1 MLGKQDGQTDFFDR
15 YVEERLLTDDHEL
28 LAINREVDFSFV
40 EEEVSELYSTET
52 GRPSYPPEQMLRLLF
67 LEYYANL
74 SDIEVVRQ
82 VKVNILYRQFVGL
95 GLEDPVPDP
104 SSLSVFRSR
113 LGEEKFQ
120 RLFARLVKQC
130 QEKELLGNR
139 LKALDATHVVADIAV
154 PNLIGLLRDGRRRIL
169 TKLQARYGSRDDLEE
184 YVPSRAGHGKYS
196 KEQLADEVQG
206 TQALLDHLD
215 THYEAEDAREERE
228 LLRETIKPGS
238 KRTLASFVDP
248 DARLG
253 HTSATRTF
261 VGYKVHVAQD
271 TTSEVVTSVETLSG
285 NAHEGKATE
294 RLLDQEEER
303 DVHHTGLVADAFYD
317 NQQTFTEVA
326 KREMTPYIP
335 SKRPKKRVSAFTYDV
350 HRDELICPVGRRS
363 VSKVVRDDGAI
374 YRFSAKDC
382 RGCTVEGCRQA
393 SKRQAEVYLSDVEK
407 VRRRVPEEEMAWA
420 MEERKKVE
428 RRFGQAKRHHGMNRT
443 RYRGRWRM
451 AIQALM
457 TFFVINAKRMVK
469 LLAER
474 ARQAAAVPG

>member
-15 YVEERLLTDDHEL
+15 YVEEKLLTDDHEL

-40 EEEVSELYSTET
+40 EEEVAELYSMET
-52 GRPSYPPEQMLRLLF
+52 GRPSYPPEQMFRLLF

-74 SDIEVVRQ
+74 SDVEVARQ
-82 VKVNILYRQFVGL
+82 VKVNILYRRFVGL

-113 LGEEKFQ
+113 LGEDRFQ

-130 QEKELLGNR
+130 QEKGLLGDR

-154 PNLIGLLRDGRRRIL
+154 PNLLNVLRDGRRRIL
-169 TKLQARYGSRDDLEE
+169 NKLEARYGPRDDRVR
-184 YVPSRAGHGKYS
+184 YARPSSAHGGYS
-196 KEQLADEVQG
+196 KEQLADEVKE
-206 TQALLDHLD
+206 TRALLDHVD
-215 THYEAEDAREERE
+215 AHYDEDVASEERE
-228 LLRETIKPGS
+228 LLREAIAPGT

-248 DARLG
+248 DARIG

-271 TTSEVVTSVETLSG
+271 TTSEVVTSVEVLPG
-285 NAHEGKATE
+285 NTHEGKAAG
-294 RLLDQEEER
+294 RLLQQEDER
-303 DVHHTGLVADAFYD
+303 DVHHAGLVADAFYD
-317 NQQTFTEVA
+317 NQQTYAEA
-326 KREMTPYIP
+326 QQREMTPYIP
-335 SKRPKKRVSAFTYDV
+335 SKCATRRADRFTYDSEK
-350 HRDELICPVGRRS
+350 DELICPQGKRSMGR
-363 VSKVVRDDGAI
+363 VKQEDGAI
-374 YRFSAKDC
+374 YRFSTKDC
-382 RGCTVEGCRQA
+382 AGCDQEGCKQA
-393 SKRQAEVYLSDVEK
+393 SKRQANVYLSEVEK
-407 VRRRVPEEEMAWA
+407 VRRRVPAEEMAWA

-428 RRFGQAKRHHGMNRT
+428 RRFGQAKRHQGMDKT

-469 LLAER
+469 LLAKR
-474 ARQAAAVPG
+474 AQRPSPVPG

>member
-40 EEEVSELYSTET
+40 EEEVGALYSAEN
-52 GRPSYPPEQMLRLLF
+52 GRPSYPPEQMFRLLF

-74 SDIEVVRQ
+74 SDLEVVRQ
-82 VKVNILYRQFVGL
+82 VKVNLLYRRFVGL
-95 GLEDPVPDP
+95 GLEDSVPDA

-113 LGEEKFQ
+113 LGEERFQ
-120 RLFARLVKQC
+120 RLFAGLVKQC
-130 QEKELLGNR
+130 QEKGLLGNR
-139 LKALDATHVVADIAV
+139 LKALDATHVVADIAI

-169 TKLQARYGSRDDLEE
+169 TKLEARYGSRDDLKK
-184 YVPSRAGHGKYS
+184 YAPSSAGHGKYS
-196 KEQLADEVQG
+196 KEQLADEVEE

-215 THYEAEDAREERE
+215 AEYAAEDAREERD
-228 LLRETIKPGS
+228 LLGETIKPGN

-248 DARLG
+248 DARFG
-253 HTSATRTF
+253 HTSARDGF
-261 VGYKVHVAQD
+261 AGYKVHVAQD
-271 TTSEVVTSVETLSG
+271 TTSEVVTSVETLPG

-294 RLLDQEEER
+294 RLLDQEAER
-303 DVHHTGLVADAFYD
+303 NVHHTGVVADAFYD
-317 NQQTFTEVA
+317 NQQTFTELT
-326 KREMTPYIP
+326 KREMTAYIP
-335 SKRPKKRVSAFTYDV
+335 AKYPKKRASAFTYDA
-350 HRDELICPVGRRS
+350 HRDELICPLGKQS
-363 VSKVVRDDGAI
+363 IGKVVREDGAI

-382 RGCTVEGCRQA
+382 GGCSVEGCKQPT
-393 SKRQAEVYLSDVEK
+393 KRRAEVYLSEVEK

-428 RRFGQAKRHHGMNRT
+428 RRFGQAKRHHGMTRT